1 MPAPQ
6 PGQAVITAPP
16 QSGHSAGSVSE
27 FGAMNRRPQPQRRQ
41 KPHRSP
47 SSLLRSYPTPRF
59 LHTTTRRSL

>member
-47 SSLLRSYPTPRF
+47 SSLLRS
-59 LHTTTRRSL
+59 